1 MRGEAAAVP
10 PSTAKKALVIAT
22 EILSPVNGTTVPLR
36 FIIFSWPGAVA
47 VSAGDSAPWS
57 AEPACGL
64 AGLVGIFAEDSVC
77 IFVVPKFILNDLS
90 VCQSSGRFFILSV
103 LLFLLDLN
111 SLFNLS
117 LIVVCSFYALLFAF
131 YLLPAFLPVY
141 VFATGFS
148 AIKALVR
155 PKILT
160 KSKNTYVLKPK
171 IWGFPCPK
179 TQDNGINI
187 SMQGKVCG

>member
-1 MRGEAAAVP
+1 M
-10 PSTAKKALVIAT
+10 
-22 EILSPVNGTTVPLR
+22 PLR
-36 FIIFSWPGAVA
+36 LMIFSWPGAVA

-64 AGLVGIFAEDSVC
+64 AGLVGISAEDSVC

-131 YLLPAFLPVY
+131 YLSLVFLPAFLPVS
-141 VFATGFS
+141 VFTTGFS
-148 AIKALVR
+148 AKKALIR

-179 TQDNGINI
+179 TCLLYTSPSPRD
-187 SMQGKVCG
+187 

>member
-1 MRGEAAAVP
+1 
-10 PSTAKKALVIAT
+10 
-22 EILSPVNGTTVPLR
+22 VNGTTVPLR

-57 AEPACGL
+57 AEPAFGR

-111 SLFNLS
+111 SLFDR
-117 LIVVCSFYALLFAF
+117 CLF
-131 YLLPAFLPVY
+131 FLRSTFCFLFVACF
-141 VFATGFS
+141 FARFRICYGF
-148 AIKALVR
+148 
-155 PKILT
+155 
-160 KSKNTYVLKPK
+160 
-171 IWGFPCPK
+171 
-179 TQDNGINI
+179 
-187 SMQGKVCG
+187 